1 MVVDPPVALDGSLD
15 GPCDNGIG
23 LLFKWKRQRI
33 DGRPARPAATLLK
46 RPF

>member
-23 LLFKWKRQRI
+23 LLFNWKRQRM
-33 DGRPARPAATLLK
+33 DGRLALPAATLLK
-46 RPF
+46 RTF